1 MKVVHVI
8 TLADLGGAQSVV
20 INLAKKAVSD
30 GHEVYVVSEYRG
42 PMWEELGDDVVKF
55 KLPSLQRAIDPIKEL
70 KTIIQLK
77 KIARNVKPDV
87 IHLHSSKIGL
97 LGRLAFPKKK
107 IIYTVHGFDSIRLA
121 FRKFLP
127 VERMLQNRNK
137 FIVGVSKYDVDGML
151 EEKIKKN
158 ITYIYNGISDCPS
171 LKIHSADKNAED
183 FFKDAKEKNNFI
195 ILSIA
200 RLSPQKKFDLFCD
213 VAKEFEYN
221 EEVKFVWIG
230 NSYQPEN
237 LPENVHCLG
246 EIKNAFVYL
255 KYADLFMLPSNYEG
269 LPISI
274 LEALSYSVPVIASDV
289 GGVSEVLDGHNG
301 FALPNSVD
309 AFAKKIN
316 DFLHGKLD
324 IADYRKAA
332 RQSYEK
338 HFTVEK
344 MYNEYK
350 KLYNKIASDN
360 SSN

>member
-1 MKVVHVI
+1 MKVLNVI

-30 GHEVYVVSEYRG
+30 GHEVYVVSESHG

-151 EEKIKKN
+151 EEKITKN

-171 LKIHSADKNAED
+171 LKILSADKNAED

-200 RLSPQKKFDLFCD
+200 RLSSQKKFDLFCD

-274 LEALSYSVPVIASDV
+274 LEALSYGVPVIASDV

-309 AFAKKIN
+309 AFAEKIN

>member
-1 MKVVHVI
+1 MKILHII

-20 INLAKKAVSD
+20 ISLANAAASE
-30 GHEVYVVSEYRG
+30 GHEVYVASAAKGE
-42 PMWEELGDDVVKF
+42 MWLSLYPEIKKNKLTDLKRNINF
-55 KLPSLQRAIDPIKEL
+55 KDA
-70 KTIIQLK
+70 
-77 KIARNVKPDV
+77 KIAFQLRRIVRQISPDI
-87 IHLHSSKIGL
+87 IHLHSSKMGA
-97 LGRLAFPKKK
+97 LGRLVLPSKK
-107 IIYTVHGFDSIRLA
+107 IIYTVHGFDSIRLS
-121 FRKFLP
+121 FRQFLP
-127 VERMLQNRNK
+127 LERFLQTRTAGVVAVSQYDARNLNVEQITRN
-137 FIVGVSKYDVDGML
+137 VSV
-151 EEKIKKN
+151 IH
-158 ITYIYNGISDCPS
+158 NGIPDLTDGKSVDCD
-171 LKIHSADKNAED
+171 LK
-183 FFKDAKEKNNFI
+183 KDRENNKFI

-200 RLSPQKKFDLFCD
+200 RLAFPKRFDLFCEI
-213 VAKEFEYN
+213 AKR
-221 EEVKFVWIG
+221 FVDDSNLVFYWIG
-230 NSYQPEN
+230 NKKDATPTDVP
-237 LPENVHCLG
+237 LNVKLLG
-246 EIKNAFVYL
+246 ELQNAHRYL
-255 KYADLFMLPSNYEG
+255 QFADLFILLSDFEG

-274 LEALSYSVPVIASDV
+274 LEALSYGVPVIASDV

-309 AFAKKIN
+309 AFAEKIN